1 MHRRNKKANQFLYS
15 SCFQKRTSFVL
26 YFCLARF
33 AFFSVF
39 DENKGRGKKIGKIL
53 RAHTES
59 SGWRRRKKNRNNNL
73 NVSCAFSIHL
83 YAMHFSK
90 CFSQKKSTTL
100 LKSIEQSFHIEVHF
114 SFVRSLIRL
123 FAAFN
128 TTVQIHFHGFQM
140 QSTKD
145 GFQIIKESTQYTCVC
160 IHINICVYSSV
171 YTIRAHKW

>member
-15 SCFQKRTSFVL
+15 SCFQKGTSFVL

-33 AFFSVF
+33 TFFLSLMRIK
-39 DENKGRGKKIGKIL
+39 EEEKEIEKSL
-53 RAHTES
+53 RAHRES
-59 SGWRRRKKNRNNNL
+59 SRWRRRKKNRNNNL

-114 SFVRSLIRL
+114 SFVRSLIRS

-128 TTVQIHFHGFQM
+128 TQQYK
-140 QSTKD
+140 STFMDFKCNQQKTD
-145 GFQIIKESTQYTCVC
+145 SK
-160 IHINICVYSSV
+160 
-171 YTIRAHKW
+171 

>member
-15 SCFQKRTSFVL
+15 SCFQKGTSFVL

-33 AFFSVF
+33 TFFLSLMRIK
-39 DENKGRGKKIGKIL
+39 EEEKEIEKSL
-53 RAHTES
+53 RAHIERAVD
-59 SGWRRRKKNRNNNL
+59 GEGGKKNRNNNL

-114 SFVRSLIRL
+114 SFVRSLIRSS
-123 FAAFN
+123 AAFN
-128 TTVQIHFHGFQM
+128 TQQYK
-140 QSTKD
+140 STFMDFKCNQQKTD
-145 GFQIIKESTQYTCVC
+145 SK
-160 IHINICVYSSV
+160 
-171 YTIRAHKW
+171 

>member
-1 MHRRNKKANQFLYS
+1 MFSKGNFFCALFLFS
-15 SCFQKRTSFVL
+15 SVH
-26 YFCLARF
+26 
-33 AFFSVF
+33 FFSVF
-39 DENKGRGKKIGKIL
+39 DENKGRGKRNKKSL
-53 RAHTES
+53 RAHRES

-114 SFVRSLIRL
+114 SFVRSLIRS

-128 TTVQIHFHGFQM
+128 TQQYK
-140 QSTKD
+140 STFMDFKCNQQKTD
-145 GFQIIKESTQYTCVC
+145 SK
-160 IHINICVYSSV
+160 
-171 YTIRAHKW
+171 